1 MSDIVYILLSYIIT
15 KYINRIKLKIK
26 NQHRFLARGDYQRK
40 KINYVEENEG
50 KFRLNQEKNLLI
62 NSRNNFE
69 DDDN

>member
-26 NQHRFLARGDYQRK
+26 NQQRFLTRGDYQRK